1 MSKGSV
7 APLIK
12 EYYPEYY
19 MLKEYPAGDCAVF
32 KTTKEK
38 WGILGNFARTPLVVE
53 GLTFNNSEKL
63 FQLMKFTDED
73 TLLTL
78 YRINGIPFKRKA
90 RSLEK
95 VPGLR
100 RPDWGRIIVD
110 CMKYCLQTKYEQSEE
125 FRNTLNE
132 TAGLFIVE
140 DETNRPGA
148 PTTWGT
154 ILDGDM
160 YKGSNLMG
168 RLLMELR
175 DNGKLEYHL
184 PDDIFDFISILKSSG
199 QI

>member
-19 MLKEYPAGDCAVF
+19 MLKEYPVGSCAVF

-53 GLTFNNSEKL
+53 DLTFNNSEKL
-63 FQLMKFTDED
+63 FQLIKFTDED

-110 CMKYCLQTKYEQSEE
+110 CMKFCLQTKYEQSEE

-154 ILDGDM
+154 VLDGDM

-175 DNGKLEYHL
+175 DNGKLEYQL
-184 PDDIFDFISILKSSG
+184 PDDIFDFIKILKSSG

>member
-19 MLKEYPAGDCAVF
+19 MLKEYSVGSCAVF

-53 GLTFNNSEKL
+53 DLTFNNSEKL

-110 CMKYCLQTKYEQSEE
+110 CMKFCLQTKYEQSEE

-154 ILDGDM
+154 VLDGDM

-175 DNGKLEYHL
+175 DNGKLEYQL
-184 PDDIFDFISILKSSG
+184 PDDIFDFIKILKSSG